1 LCQSAGILVI
11 LLGHFVNFTMTDSKQ
26 MQLAKSATFHEDE
39 VEAEADD
46 AVDQQVEKRGARL
59 SDEEA
64 LKTVDRYIK
73 AIKDDAT
80 IKVVAETEDFMAGIH
95 AGIAAETKEQ
105 KDKFEG
111 NLEKSLVKL
120 KSTQAIKKSLGVNAA
135 RLAKITKQQDRLN
148 DISKDVKAQTT
159 KLAQDGDFIC
169 NLIVQSC
176 LMLLEDKVEVRCR
189 PQDEAV
195 VNGVLNAAA
204 EKYHNI
210 IHTQSKQSKN
220 VALEVDT
227 KNPLPRDGIGGVV
240 CSIRN
245 GDIQVDNTIDARLG
259 LVMEQD
265 KPAIRSKLFPR

>member
-1 LCQSAGILVI
+1 
-11 LLGHFVNFTMTDSKQ
+11 MTDSLT
-26 MQLAKSATFHEDE
+26 LAKNATFHEDE
-39 VEAEADD
+39 VEVEDD
-46 AVDQQVEKRGARL
+46 AVGEKQNVRGARL

-64 LKTVDRYIK
+64 LKTINRYIK
-73 AIKDDAT
+73 VIKDGAT
-80 IKVVAETEDFMAGIH
+80 KQVVAEEEEFMAGQH
-95 AGIAAETKEQ
+95 AIIAKEF
-105 KDKFEG
+105 KERKAKFEG
-111 NLEKSLVKL
+111 DLEKGLAKM
-120 KSTQAIKKSLGVNAA
+120 KSKQAIAKSLGVNAA
-135 RLAKITKQQDRLN
+135 RLAKITKQQDRLS
-148 DISKDVKAQTT
+148 DITTDVKSQT
-159 KLAQDGDFIC
+159 KALAQDGDFIC

-227 KNPLPRDGIGGVV
+227 KNPLPREGIGGVV
-240 CSIRN
+240 CSIKN